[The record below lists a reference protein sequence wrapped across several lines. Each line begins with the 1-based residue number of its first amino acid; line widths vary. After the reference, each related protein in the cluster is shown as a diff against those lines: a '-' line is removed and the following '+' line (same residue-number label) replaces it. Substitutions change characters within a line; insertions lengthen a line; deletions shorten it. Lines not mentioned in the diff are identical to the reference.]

1 LHFIR
6 ESRHVQPLSCGYDAV
21 METVTRHVQLALTAD
36 ALWAAITD
44 RDTLEAWLGERVDV
58 DLRPGGAGVIIDN
71 GVARDVVVQSV
82 DEGRGWTFEWR
93 VDNAPVSTVSFE
105 IATAEGGDSVLTIT
119 ETLEGAGA
127 QAQAS
132 VSSFRWEL
140 CALLLWACTAAVA
153 LVR

>member
-1 LHFIR
+1 
-6 ESRHVQPLSCGYDAV
+6 
-21 METVTRHVQLALTAD
+21 METVTRHVQLDLTPD

-71 GVARDVVVQSV
+71 GVAREVVVQSV
-82 DEGRGWTFEWR
+82 EEGRGWTFEWR
-93 VDNAPVSTVSFE
+93 VEDAPASTVSFE
-105 IATAEGGDSVLTIT
+105 IATTDDGDSVLTIT
-119 ETLEGAGA
+119 ETMEGAGA

-132 VSSFRWEL
+132 VSSLRWEL
-140 CALLLWACTAAVA
+140 CAILLWACTAAVA